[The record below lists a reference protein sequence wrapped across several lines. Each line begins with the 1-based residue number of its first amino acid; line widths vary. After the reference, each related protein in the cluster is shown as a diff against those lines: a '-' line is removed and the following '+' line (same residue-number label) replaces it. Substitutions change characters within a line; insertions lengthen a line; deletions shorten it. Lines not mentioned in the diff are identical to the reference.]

1 MGSSWSEFSSHCKS
15 RWSALARSLY
25 LGRLHWYEKY
35 REAVEDQKESE
46 EALAKC
52 EARCR
57 QLEQENDGL
66 RRQVCGLQAELAEP
80 RQIQLPLGDVPP
92 GQQYG
97 ANMVALCVNLG
108 RKLGIR
114 RSVRALKIF

>member
-25 LGRLHWYEKY
+25 LGRLHWCEKY

-114 RSVRALKIF
+114 RSVGALKIF

>member
-1 MGSSWSEFSSHCKS
+1 
-15 RWSALARSLY
+15 LY
-25 LGRLHWYEKY
+25 LGRFHWWERYQ
-35 REAVEDQKESE
+35 EAKQAQEESRR
-46 EALAKC
+46 ALAKC

-57 QLEQENDGL
+57 QLEQENQDL
-66 RRQVCGLQAELAEP
+66 RQRVCGLQAELAEP
-80 RQIQLPLGDVPP
+80 LPIQWPMGDIPP

-114 RSVRALKIF
+114 PSVRALKIF

>member
-1 MGSSWSEFSSHCKS
+1 MGLSWSEFSSRCKS

-25 LGRLHWYEKY
+25 LGRLHWHEKY

-46 EALAKC
+46 EALAEC

-66 RRQVCGLQAELAEP
+66 RQQVCGLQAELAEP

>member
-1 MGSSWSEFSSHCKS
+1 MVPSWAKFNSECKS
-15 RWSALARSLY
+15 RLSAIARSCY
-25 LGRLHWYEKY
+25 LRRVHWFEKY
-35 REAVEDQKESE
+35 REAKQAQE
-46 EALAKC
+46 ELREAIANY

-57 QLEQENDGL
+57 QLEQEKRDL
-66 RRQVCGLQAELAEP
+66 YQRVSELEAELAEP

-108 RKLGIR
+108 RKLGVR
-114 RSVRALKIF
+114 PTVRALKIF

>member
-1 MGSSWSEFSSHCKS
+1 
-15 RWSALARSLY
+15 LY

-46 EALAKC
+46 EARAKW

-66 RRQVCGLQAELAEP
+66 RQQVCGLQAELAEP

-97 ANMVALCVNLG
+97 ANLVALCVNLG